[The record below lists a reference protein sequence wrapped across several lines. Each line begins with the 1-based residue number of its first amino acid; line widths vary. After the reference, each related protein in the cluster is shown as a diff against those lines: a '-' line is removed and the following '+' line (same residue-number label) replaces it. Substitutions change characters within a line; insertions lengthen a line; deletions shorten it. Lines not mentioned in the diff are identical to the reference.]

1 MLGKEKTKRR
11 SRSYLLLLL
20 VCSWL
25 FFGMTIQAEE
35 QDKRVLFISSY
46 SYAREHVR
54 LQMQG
59 IQDTLGKEIVLDYEF
74 MDSKRADSGQ
84 AWILFYEGLA
94 YRLAAVEP
102 YDVVI
107 LGDDAALK
115 FALQYRKELFDG
127 IPLVFEGVNSEELAM
142 RAVEDPLIMGVIEN
156 SSIAKNI
163 ELGRKLFPN
172 TTGVVIILDDSLTG
186 RAERERFRRCAEL
199 FPRMN
204 FMEINTSRLSG
215 ASLKYQ
221 LKRIPEDTL
230 LLYSIMTEDADGIVY
245 TNRQAVQII
254 TRNANVPVFGLGEDG
269 LGDGLLGG
277 YVSSMYQSGAI
288 AGQMT
293 LDILNGMPMEKME
306 RIVISPQI
314 YRFDA
319 QVMGEYGIRRSD
331 LPEGTEIINSEVSF
345 LEKYREVILPACVV
359 LTMLI
364 IIILVVSF
372 DNRKRR
378 GLMRELEDARKILE
392 AASQHDFL
400 TGIGNRNKFMS
411 DLQML
416 VSDGKA
422 CSVFMIDI
430 DDFKHIND
438 SLGHTAGDEALKEVA
453 SRLRSISSQIMEP
466 YRYAGDEFILI
477 LRSVQDKIVE
487 KTAYQCRQV
496 FTTPFLLAGK
506 ESKVCGSIGVASYP
520 NDAENIEQLIVCA
533 DDAMYKVK
541 KNGKNDFVIYGK
553 M

>member
-1 MLGKEKTKRR
+1 MMGKENTKRR
-11 SRSYLLLLL
+11 SRLYMILLL
-20 VCSWL
+20 VCFWL
-25 FFGMTIQAEE
+25 FPGMTLQAEE
-35 QDKRVLFISSY
+35 SDKRVLFISSY

-74 MDSKRADSGQ
+74 MDTKRADTAQ
-84 AWILFYEGLA
+84 AWKLFYEGLA
-94 YRLAAVEP
+94 YRLTLVEP

-127 IPLVFEGVNSEELAM
+127 IPLVFEGINSEELAM
-142 RAVEDPLIMGVIEN
+142 RAVEDPLIMGVTEN

-199 FPRMN
+199 FPGMN
-204 FMEINTSRLSG
+204 FTEINTSRLTG
-215 ASLKYQ
+215 TSLKYQ

-230 LLYSIMTEDADGIVY
+230 LLYSIMTEDADGTVY

-254 TRNANVPVFGLGEDG
+254 TRNASVPVFGLGEDG
-269 LGDGLLGG
+269 LGEGLLGG
-277 YVSSMYQSGAI
+277 YFSSMYQSGAI
-288 AGQMT
+288 AGHMAQN
-293 LDILNGMPMEKME
+293 ILNGMPMEKME
-306 RIVISPQI
+306 RIVNSPQI

-319 QVMGEYGIRRSD
+319 QVMEKNGIRRSD
-331 LPEGTEIINSEVSF
+331 LPEGTEIINMEVSF

-359 LTMLI
+359 LAMLI

-378 GLMRELEDARKILE
+378 GLMRELEGARKILE

-411 DLQML
+411 DLEKL
-416 VSDGKA
+416 VAADKA

-487 KTAYQCRQV
+487 KTAYQCRQI

-520 NDAENIEQLIVCA
+520 KDAGNIEQLIVCA

-553 M
+553 T

>member
-1 MLGKEKTKRR
+1 MRKEKTGHR
-11 SRSYLLLLL
+11 SNLYLILLLA
-20 VCSWL
+20 CFWL
-25 FFGMTIQAEE
+25 FFGMTTQAEE
-35 QDKRVLFISSY
+35 PDKRVLFISSY

-54 LQMQG
+54 LQIQG

-74 MDSKRADSGQ
+74 MDTKRVDTEE
-84 AWILFYEGLA
+84 AWKLFHDGLA
-94 YRLAAVEP
+94 YRLASLEP

-107 LGDDAALK
+107 LGDDAALE

-127 IPLVFEGVNSEELAM
+127 IPLVFEGINSEELAM
-142 RAVEDPLIMGVIEN
+142 RATEDPLIMGVIET

-163 ELGRKLFPN
+163 ELGRKLFPD

-186 RAERERFRRCAEL
+186 QAERERFQRCAEL
-199 FPRMN
+199 FPKMS
-204 FMEINTSRLSG
+204 FTEINTSQLTRSALR
-215 ASLKYQ
+215 YQ

-254 TRNANVPVFGLGEDG
+254 TRNASVPVFGLGEDG
-269 LGDGLLGG
+269 LGNGLLGG
-277 YVSSMYQSGAI
+277 YVSSMYQSGAM
-288 AGQMT
+288 AGHMA
-293 LDILNGMPMEKME
+293 LGILNGMPMEKME
-306 RIVISPQI
+306 RIVSSPQI

-319 QVMGEYGIRRSD
+319 QVMEDYGIRRSD

-359 LTMLI
+359 LAMLI

-411 DLQML
+411 DLEKL
-416 VSDGKA
+416 VADDKA

-496 FTTPFLLAGK
+496 FTAPFLLAGK

-520 NDAENIEQLIVCA
+520 KDAGNIEQLIVCA

-553 M
+553 T

>member
-1 MLGKEKTKRR
+1 MRKEKTGRR
-11 SRSYLLLLL
+11 SKLYLLLLL
-20 VCSWL
+20 ACFWP
-25 FFGMTIQAEE
+25 FFGMTLHAEE
-35 QDKRVLFISSY
+35 PDKRVLFISSY

-59 IQDTLGKEIVLDYEF
+59 IQDTLGNEIVLDYEF
-74 MDSKRADSGQ
+74 MDTKRADTAQ
-84 AWILFYEGLA
+84 AWKLFYEGLA
-94 YRLAAVEP
+94 YRLTLVEP

-127 IPLVFEGVNSEELAM
+127 IPLVFEGINSEELAG
-142 RAVEDPLIMGVIEN
+142 RAVEDPLIMGVMET

-163 ELGRKLFPN
+163 ELGRKLFPD

-186 RAERERFRRCAEL
+186 RAERERFRQCAEL
-199 FPRMN
+199 FPDMR
-204 FMEINTSRLSG
+204 FTEINTSRLSG
-215 ASLKYQ
+215 ASLRYQ

-230 LLYSIMTEDADGIVY
+230 LLYSIMTEDADGLVY

-254 TRNANVPVFGLGEDG
+254 TRNANVPVLGLGEDG

-277 YVSSMYQSGAI
+277 YVASMYQSGAI
-288 AGQMT
+288 AGHMA

-306 RIVISPQI
+306 RIVSSPQL

-319 QVMGEYGIRRSD
+319 QVMEDYGVRRSD
-331 LPEGTEIINSEVSF
+331 LPDGTEIINSEISF

-359 LTMLI
+359 LTML

-411 DLQML
+411 DLQKL
-416 VSDGKA
+416 VVDDKA

-496 FTTPFLLAGK
+496 FTAPFLLAGK
-506 ESKVCGSIGVASYP
+506 ESRVCGSIGVASYP

-541 KNGKNDFVIYGK
+541 KSGKNDFVIYGK

>member
-1 MLGKEKTKRR
+1 MIGKEKTKRR
-11 SRSYLLLLL
+11 SGAYLLLLL
-20 VCSWL
+20 VSFWL
-25 FFGMTIQAEE
+25 FFGMTLQAEE
-35 QDKRVLFISSY
+35 PDKRVLFISSY
-46 SYAREHVR
+46 SYASEHVR

-74 MDSKRADSGQ
+74 MDTKRVDTGQ
-84 AWILFYEGLA
+84 AWKLFYEELA
-94 YRLAAVEP
+94 YRLASVEP

-127 IPLVFEGVNSEELAM
+127 IPLVFEGINSEELAR
-142 RAVEDPLIMGVIEN
+142 RAVEDPLIVGVTES
-156 SSIAKNI
+156 SSIEKNI
-163 ELGRKLFPN
+163 ELGRKLFPD
-172 TTGVVIILDDSLTG
+172 TTGVVLVLDDSLTG

-199 FPRMN
+199 FPGMN
-204 FMEINTSRLSG
+204 FTEINTSRLSG
-215 ASLKYQ
+215 NSLRYQ
-221 LKRIPEDTL
+221 FRRIPEDTL
-230 LLYSIMTEDADGIVY
+230 LLYSIMTEDAEGTVY

-277 YVSSMYQSGAI
+277 YFASMYQSGVL

-293 LDILNGMPMEKME
+293 LDILNGMSMEKME
-306 RIVISPQI
+306 RIVNSPQI

-319 QVMGEYGIRRSD
+319 QVMEAFGIRKSD
-331 LPEGTEIINSEVSF
+331 LPEGAEIINSEDSF

-392 AASQHDFL
+392 SASQHDFL

-411 DLQML
+411 DLEKL
-416 VSDGKA
+416 VADDKA

-496 FTTPFLLAGK
+496 FTTPFRLAGK
-506 ESKVCGSIGVASYP
+506 ESRVCGSIGVASYP

>member
-1 MLGKEKTKRR
+1 MRKEKTGRR
-11 SRSYLLLLL
+11 SKLYLLLLL
-20 VCSWL
+20 ACFWP
-25 FFGMTIQAEE
+25 FFGLTLHAEE
-35 QDKRVLFISSY
+35 PDKRVLFISSY

-74 MDSKRADSGQ
+74 MDTKRADTAQ
-84 AWILFYEGLA
+84 AWKLFYEGLA
-94 YRLAAVEP
+94 YRLTLVEP

-127 IPLVFEGVNSEELAM
+127 IPLVFEGINSEELAR
-142 RAVEDPLIMGVIEN
+142 RAVEDPLIMGVMEN

-199 FPRMN
+199 FPGMT
-204 FMEINTSRLSG
+204 FTEINTSRLTRT
-215 ASLKYQ
+215 SLKYQ
-221 LKRIPEDTL
+221 LRRIPEDTL
-230 LLYSIMTEDADGIVY
+230 LLYSIMTEDADGTVY

-254 TRNANVPVFGLGEDG
+254 TKNASVPVFGLGEDG
-269 LGDGLLGG
+269 LGEGLLGG
-277 YVSSMYQSGAI
+277 YVTSMYQSGAL

-293 LDILNGMPMEKME
+293 QNILNGMPMEKME
-306 RIVISPQI
+306 RVVTGPQI

-319 QVMGEYGIRRSD
+319 QVMEENGIRRSD
-331 LPEGTEIINSEVSF
+331 LPEGTELINREVSF

-364 IIILVVSF
+364 IIILVVGF

-411 DLQML
+411 DLEKL
-416 VSDGKA
+416 VAADKV

-520 NDAENIEQLIVCA
+520 NDADNIEQLIVCA

>member
-1 MLGKEKTKRR
+1 MMGKEKTKRR
-11 SRSYLLLLL
+11 SRIYLLLLL

-25 FFGMTIQAEE
+25 FCGMTLQAEE
-35 QDKRVLFISSY
+35 PNKRVLFISSY

-74 MDSKRADSGQ
+74 MDTKRVETGQ
-84 AWILFYEGLA
+84 AWRLFYEELA
-94 YRLAAVEP
+94 YRLASVEP

-127 IPLVFEGVNSEELAM
+127 IPLVFEGINSEELAN
-142 RAVEDPLIMGVIEN
+142 RAVEDPLVMGVIEN

-163 ELGRKLFPN
+163 ELGRKLFPK

-199 FPRMN
+199 FPEMR
-204 FMEINTSRLSG
+204 FTEINTSRLSG
-215 ASLKYQ
+215 ASLRYQ
-221 LKRIPEDTL
+221 LRRIPENTL

-277 YVSSMYQSGAI
+277 YVASMYQSGAL

-293 LDILNGMPMEKME
+293 LDILNGMSMEKME
-306 RIVISPQI
+306 RIVNSPQI
-314 YRFDA
+314 YCFDA
-319 QVMGEYGIRRSD
+319 QVMEKNGIRKSD

-359 LTMLI
+359 LAMLI
-364 IIILVVSF
+364 IIILVVGF

-378 GLMRELEDARKILE
+378 VLMRELEDARKILE
-392 AASQHDFL
+392 TASQHDFL

-411 DLQML
+411 DLQKL
-416 VSDGKA
+416 VADGKA

-496 FTTPFLLAGK
+496 FTAPFLLAGK

-553 M
+553 K

>member
-1 MLGKEKTKRR
+1 MIGKGKTKRWP
-11 SRSYLLLLL
+11 RSYLLLLL

-35 QDKRVLFISSY
+35 HDKRVLFISSY
-46 SYAREHVR
+46 SYSQGNVQQ
-54 LQMQG
+54 QMQG
-59 IQDTLGKEIVLDYEF
+59 IQETLGKEIVLDYEF
-74 MDSKRADSGQ
+74 MDIKRVNTGQ
-84 AWILFYEGLA
+84 SWKLFYEGLA
-94 YRLAAVEP
+94 YRLASVEP

-107 LGDDAALK
+107 LGDDPALQ

-127 IPLVFEGVNSEELAM
+127 VPLVFEGVNNEELVK
-142 RAVEDPLIMGVIEN
+142 RALEDPLIMGVTE
-156 SSIAKNI
+156 SVSVAKNI
-163 ELGRKLFPN
+163 ELGQKLFSN
-172 TTGVVIILDDSLTG
+172 ATGVVIILDDSLTG
-186 RAERERFRRCAEL
+186 QAERKHFRRCAEL
-199 FPRMN
+199 FPEMR

-215 ASLKYQ
+215 ASLRYQ
-221 LKRIPEDTL
+221 LRRIPEDTL
-230 LLYSIMTEDADGIVY
+230 LLYATMTEDADGIVY
-245 TNRQAVQII
+245 TNKQAVRIV
-254 TRNANVPVFGLGEDG
+254 TGNANVPVFSLGEDG
-269 LGDGLLGG
+269 IGDGLLGG
-277 YVSSMYQSGAI
+277 YVASMYQSGAL
-288 AGQMT
+288 AAQMALEI
-293 LDILNGMPMEKME
+293 LDGKSMEQME
-306 RIVISPQI
+306 RVVNNPQI

-319 QVMGEYGIRRSD
+319 QVMEANGIRKAD
-331 LPEGTEIINSEVSF
+331 LPEGTEIVNSEVSF
-345 LEKYREVILPACVV
+345 LEKYREVVLPACVV

-392 AASQHDFL
+392 SASQHDFL
-400 TGIGNRNKFMS
+400 TGIGNRNKFMG
-411 DLQML
+411 DLEKL
-416 VSDGKA
+416 VAADKA

-496 FTTPFLLAGK
+496 FTSPFQLAGK

-520 NDAENIEQLIVCA
+520 KDAENIEQLIVCA

-541 KNGKNDFVIYGK
+541 KNGKNDFAIYGK
-553 M
+553 K

>member
-1 MLGKEKTKRR
+1 MRKEKTGHQAKL
-11 SRSYLLLLL
+11 YLLLLL
-20 VCSWL
+20 ACFWP
-25 FFGMTIQAEE
+25 FFGLTLHAEE
-35 QDKRVLFISSY
+35 AYKRVLFISSY

-74 MDSKRADSGQ
+74 MDTKRVDTAQ
-84 AWILFYEGLA
+84 AWTSFYEGLA
-94 YRLAAVEP
+94 YRLTSVEP

-127 IPLVFEGVNSEELAM
+127 IPLVFEGINSEELAR
-142 RAVEDPLIMGVIEN
+142 RAVEDPLIMGVTEN
-156 SSIAKNI
+156 SSIEKNI
-163 ELGRKLFPN
+163 ELGRKLFPD
-172 TTGVVIILDDSLTG
+172 TTGVVIVLDDSLTG

-199 FPRMN
+199 FPNMT
-204 FMEINTSRLSG
+204 FTEINTSRLSG
-215 ASLKYQ
+215 NSLRYQ
-221 LKRIPEDTL
+221 LRRIPEDTL
-230 LLYSIMTEDADGIVY
+230 LLYSIMTEDADGTVY

-269 LGDGLLGG
+269 LGEGLLGG
-277 YVSSMYQSGAI
+277 YFASMYQSGVL

-293 LDILNGMPMEKME
+293 MDILNGMPMEKME
-306 RIVISPQI
+306 RVVSSPQI
-314 YRFDA
+314 YCFDA
-319 QVMGEYGIRRSD
+319 QVMEDYGIRRSD

-411 DLQML
+411 DLEKL
-416 VSDGKA
+416 VAADKA

-496 FTTPFLLAGK
+496 FTAPFQLAGK
-506 ESKVCGSIGVASYP
+506 ESRVCGSIGVASYP
-520 NDAENIEQLIVCA
+520 KDAKNIEQLIVCA